1 MDDAAREGERASTSR
16 RASRRRDEN
25 ETRGTRASEAVDRT
39 ERCFAGS
46 EVRTRA
52 SSVGGRA
59 RRVGATANRER
70 VGRRRAS
77 RLEEVAREATYLQPG
92 EVVDPRV
99 RRVFVDELGEI
110 GLAFPHPVILAR
122 MRVQRG
128 KAGAKADTDP
138 CVAARGERGVINCS
152 PRYFH
157 SLYRAKDCLSF
168 VSCLIVRR
176 PLHCI
181 KPSASSS
188 RERQSMT
195 DLTLSISAALRDAQ
209 LQRLEASL
217 AAKTPAKPQVK
228 APSSNDKGSSA
239 RG

>member
-1 MDDAAREGERASTSR
+1 MDDAARDGERASTSR
-16 RASRRRDEN
+16 RVSRRRDEN

-110 GLAFPHPVILAR
+110 GLHVTPREDLPE
-122 MRVQRG
+122 QE
-128 KAGAKADTDP
+128 P
-138 CVAARGERGVINCS
+138 RGERGLERVHVLRHPDVVPEPS
-152 PRYFH
+152 PQELRH
-157 SLYRAKDCLSF
+157 RA
-168 VSCLIVRR
+168 RR
-176 PLHCI
+176 GETRSP
-181 KPSASSS
+181 PARAS
-188 RERQSMT
+188 Q
-195 DLTLSISAALRDAQ
+195 
-209 LQRLEASL
+209 
-217 AAKTPAKPQVK
+217 
-228 APSSNDKGSSA
+228 
-239 RG
+239 

>member
-1 MDDAAREGERASTSR
+1 MAQHPLPADGLAPSPP
-16 RASRRRDEN
+16 
-25 ETRGTRASEAVDRT
+25 EAVGRYQHKLSVACRLIGLDLDHQPLLRIHQPAFT
-39 ERCFAGS
+39 
-46 EVRTRA
+46 TR
-52 SSVGGRA
+52 
-59 RRVGATANRER
+59 
-70 VGRRRAS
+70 
-77 RLEEVAREATYLQPG
+77 LLL
-92 EVVDPRV
+92 
-99 RRVFVDELGEI
+99 ELGEI

-122 MRVQRG
+122 TQVQRG
-128 KAGAKADTDP
+128 KASAKADTDP

-168 VSCLIVRR
+168 IRCLIVRR